1 MKAKRYFSIDRDGFY
16 GAYYPLEK
24 ADCAFIAMLGD
35 DIDDMLA
42 KTGAKWLQ
50 EKGCGVLTMAPS
62 KKDYGHHSYPLERF
76 EKAIAFLKEEG
87 YRKIGIVGAS
97 TSGMLALI
105 AASYYPDI
113 TMTLAFSPSDF
124 VMEGFYRDGK
134 DGATERPG
142 DGEST
147 VSVDGEALPYLPFA
161 YRHPEYWEKIRE
173 ESKGSG
179 NMISSIQMF
188 NESERRHPI
197 EEEEKIKVENIHGH
211 IVFIGAE
218 DDVLWDTC
226 RYIRRMEERLL
237 EKEHS
242 CTYDALTYQYGTHF
256 IFPESL
262 IKMILPIGSKFLIGL
277 AFRSAKQHPKE
288 CQKTR
293 IDIDVRLAEILR
305 NW

>member
-97 TSGMLALI
+97 TTGMLALI

-134 DGATERPG
+134 DGMRERPG
-142 DGEST
+142 DYESS
-147 VSVDGEALPYLPFA
+147 VSWQGQPLPYLPYA
-161 YRHPEYWEKIRE
+161 YRHPEYWQKIQE
-173 ESKGSG
+173 EAKRRHD
-179 NMISSIQMF
+179 MIASRDLF
-188 NESERRHPI
+188 DESERLHPLQ
-197 EEEEKIKVENIHGH
+197 EEETIKVENIHGRL
-211 IVFIGAE
+211 VLIGAE
-218 DDVLWDTC
+218 DDSLWDTC
-226 RYIRRMEERLL
+226 RYIRRIDERLKSRPHKCRYRIIHIRPNTIPKL
-237 EKEHS
+237 
-242 CTYDALTYQYGTHF
+242 
-256 IFPESL
+256 L
-262 IKMILPIGSKFLIGL
+262 I
-277 AFRSAKQHPKE
+277 
-288 CQKTR
+288 
-293 IDIDVRLAEILR
+293 
-305 NW
+305 